1 MKQLNTFF
9 IGILCLYT
17 GNAIG
22 QQEPAITQFWSTY
35 ASTNPATT
43 GLFYKHAANAHYR
56 NQWDGVNGAPNT
68 LNLNYA
74 MRLDAIRSGVGIAYR
89 HDAIGFNRQHKFLVN
104 YAYHLKLKET
114 VLSFGAAGGI
124 EFFRIKNDFFIPPT
138 TINDPSLPSSNS
150 KDATFTSNIGIAF
163 HSKVLNAG
171 ISCTQ
176 LNAPKFLLSGSTYSA
191 ARHYWFFLEHHHEFT
206 DDLSIQPRIQIVTD
220 GVKNTYMASLM
231 AVLYKN
237 WWFGANYSVD
247 QYIGGMLG
255 YDFFGRYR
263 IGYGYDYT
271 TNKLSNASKGTH
283 EIVLSYLIK

>member
-1 MKQLNTFF
+1 MKQLNTLLFA
-9 IGILCLYT
+9 ILCLFA

-22 QQEPAITQFWSTY
+22 QQEPAITQFWNTY

-56 NQWDGVNGAPNT
+56 NQWDGVNGAPNS
-68 LNLNYA
+68 LNVNYG
-74 MRLDAIRSGVGIAYR
+74 MRLDAIQSGVGIIYR
-89 HDAIGFNRQHKFLVN
+89 HDAIGFNRQNNFLAN

-114 VLSFGAAGGI
+114 VLSFGVAGGV
-124 EFFRIKNDFFIPPT
+124 EFLRIKNDAFITPT
-138 TINDPSLPSSNS
+138 PVDDPSIPTGDS
-150 KDATFTSNIGIAF
+150 KDAVFTSNIGIAF
-163 HSKVLNAG
+163 HSEVLNAG

-176 LNAPKFLLSGSTYSA
+176 LNAPKSLLDA
-191 ARHYWFFLEHHHEFT
+191 ASYYAVRHYWMFLEYRHEFT
-206 DDLSIQPRIQIVTD
+206 DNLSIQPRIQIVTD
-220 GVKNTYMASLM
+220 GVKSTYMASLM

-237 WWFGANYSVD
+237 CWFGVNYSVD

-255 YDFFGRYR
+255 YDFFGKYR

-271 TNKLSNASKGTH
+271 TNKLSNVSQGTH